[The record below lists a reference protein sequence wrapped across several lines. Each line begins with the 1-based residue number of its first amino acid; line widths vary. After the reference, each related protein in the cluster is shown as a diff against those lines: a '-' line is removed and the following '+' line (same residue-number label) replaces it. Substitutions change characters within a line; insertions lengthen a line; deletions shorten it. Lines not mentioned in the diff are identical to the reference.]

1 MLETTSVPS
10 VIPSVQKKIVPVVLK
25 SASEEIAIVAA
36 GDFHVGATA
45 FNEKAFYE
53 FVKQMEVEAKKHHT
67 YLILMGDL
75 FDAINITDKRFQM
88 AEHKYSMDDAQT
100 FIKTAFEPLLKT
112 KRFHF
117 VGALVGNHEL
127 KYCKGDSDPIFRL
140 YQTTGIEPLGIKAYI
155 YFDFMIGKKKVAT
168 LRTVA
173 FHGSSNS
180 RLDHGRVG
188 IVRKF
193 MEENQLTEDDF
204 IRLNQIAFYGHTHDC
219 RVEEVRKIIPNP
231 RKGICGN
238 YTQYS
243 CLTGSFYDIANFKT
257 RSYAAERGLPPSPV
271 GYVKAI
277 VCPGQALKVEAVLN
291 NGLNPD
297 VESRTWDQM

>member
-1 MLETTSVPS
+1 MSETTSVPS

-25 SASEEIAIVAA
+25 SPSEEIAIVAA

-45 FNEKAFYE
+45 FNEGAFHE
-53 FVKQMEVEAKKHHT
+53 FVKQMEVEAKKHPT

-100 FIKTAFEPLLKT
+100 FIKTAFEPLIKT
-112 KRFHF
+112 RRFHF
-117 VGALVGNHEL
+117 VGALIGNHEL

-155 YFDFMIGKKKVAT
+155 YFDFMLGKQMLAT

-180 RLDHGRVG
+180 RLDQGRVR
-188 IVRKF
+188 IVRQF

-219 RVEEVRKIIPNP
+219 RVETINKPIYNP
-231 RKGICGN
+231 RKGFGVHHV
-238 YTQYS
+238 QYS
-243 CLTGSFYDIANFKT
+243 CLTGSFFDIANFKT
-257 RSYAAERGLPPSPV
+257 KSYAAERGLPPSPV
-271 GYVKAI
+271 GYIKAT
-277 VCPGQALKVEAVLN
+277 VCPGKDLVVEAIMN

-297 VESRTWDQM
+297 VEHRTWDQM